1 LAWELRRI
9 SLVPKR
15 SKRRS
20 EPIFDI
26 EIRVLRAVIALAERL
41 SFTRTARKLHISQP
55 ALSKQIAELEERF
68 EFPLFTRTNK
78 RLVELTDAGRVL
90 VERAHS
96 LVAQMELAVRLTRD
110 AHEGHSDTLLI
121 GHSPYADQ
129 SWVSALLKTRL
140 RAFPDFRVSTMT
152 KFAPSLVQGVR
163 SGELNLAVVTAPEV
177 DNQIVATAFAQA
189 PLYVAMLETHPAAQ
203 ESAVALGDLANDD
216 WILFSREVHPTVH
229 DAILDT
235 ARRVR
240 IAPRKSHEIMDV
252 RQAVYLVSDGHGIA
266 ILSEPLALEIQK
278 KGLVVKPI
286 SDKSLSVPT
295 CLVMRSDE
303 QSPLTREFAHAFLS
317 RFKGRPPM
325 PAQLELFRPGKDT
338 RSA

>member
-1 LAWELRRI
+1 VANRA
-9 SLVPKR
+9 
-15 SKRRS
+15 KRRS
-20 EPIFDI
+20 EPVFDI
-26 EIRVLRAVIALAERL
+26 DTRVLRAVIALAERL

-78 RLVELTDAGRVL
+78 RVVELTDAGRVL

-96 LVAQMELAVRLTRD
+96 LVAQMELAIRLTRD
-110 AHEGHSDTLLI
+110 AHEGNSDILI
-121 GHSPYADQ
+121 VGHSPYADQ
-129 SWVSALLKTRL
+129 AWVSELHKIRL
-140 RAFPDFRVSTMT
+140 RTFPDFRVSTMT
-152 KFAPSLVQGVR
+152 MFAPRLVKAVR
-163 SGELNLAVVTAPEV
+163 NGELNLAVVTAPEV
-177 DNQIVATAFAQA
+177 DNQIVATPFAQA
-189 PLYVAMLETHPAAQ
+189 PLYVAMLETHPAARGS
-203 ESAVALGDLANDD
+203 EVALGELAKDD

-229 DAILDT
+229 DAILDA
-235 ARRVR
+235 ARRIR
-240 IAPRKSHEIMDV
+240 IAPKRSHEIMDV
-252 RQAVYLVSDGHGIA
+252 RQAVYFVAEGQGIA

-278 KGLVVKPI
+278 KGIVVKPI

-295 CLVMRSDE
+295 CLVMRSDD